1 MNQDLERETSRSCRG
16 SLMLIA
22 TAASL
27 GSTSGDSSGASFFF
41 SRAEPGNASQLES
54 SVVNDA
60 RRPRNFGVRQKF
72 LAS

>member
-27 GSTSGDSSGASFFF
+27 GSTSGDSSGASFFC
-41 SRAEPGNASQLES
+41 SRAKTGNVSRS
-54 SVVNDA
+54 
-60 RRPRNFGVRQKF
+60 GVTAQRF
-72 LAS
+72 DLPALVR